1 MNKKTLMMVIT
12 LGILANFAHAEETSL
27 ANQLAV
33 AKATLQ
39 QEQTLNAELREKL
52 AENEKLIAELK
63 QRAQSLDEQI
73 TAIRE
78 EHGITD
84 DA

>member
-1 MNKKTLMMVIT
+1 MNKKTLMMAIT
-12 LGILANFAHAEETSL
+12 LGILANFAYAEETSL